1 MTQHDFRAEQAIA
14 SADDAIATPSPLD
27 KLDAMLN
34 GAQDDAQD
42 GGAQADGAQAEA
54 QSGFATLGLD
64 PAILRALADQ
74 GYNNP
79 TPVQAQAIPA
89 FLAGRDLLVSSQTGS
104 GKTAAFM
111 LPAIQRISEKPAPNR
126 PRAEE
131 PVKRI
136 KGRRPRPAAAQPS
149 LLVLTPTREL
159 ALQVTEA
166 AAKYGRHLRRIVCA
180 SILGGMPYPK
190 QLAMLAKMPDILVAT
205 PGRLLD
211 HIEAGRIDLSALD
224 MLVFDEADRMLD
236 MGFADDIDAIVAA
249 TPSSR
254 QTLMFSATLDS
265 RIAQLA
271 SRQLRDPQRI
281 EIAAA
286 RMDQSHIQQRLHF
299 TDDMSHKERLLD
311 HLLRDADLKQ
321 AIVFTAT
328 KRDADSLA
336 ERLSDT
342 GFSAGAL
349 HGDMT
354 QGARNRTLTALRR
367 GNLRV
372 LVATDVAAR
381 GIDVPDITHVVN
393 FDLPKQAE
401 DYVHR
406 IGRTGRAGR
415 SGIAINLVNH
425 GDMFQWRRIE
435 RFTNQRLDASVIEG
449 LEPRRS
455 PKPRTGFGGK
465 PGGGGGRGDFRGK
478 PGGYRGGQEGGRSFG
493 GGESRGFGNR
503 GGFGGG
509 ESRGFGNRE
518 GFGGGEN
525 RGFGNREGFGGGEN
539 RGFGNR
545 EGAYRDGG
553 YRGQGQGQGQGQAR
567 NEGGYRGGNRDGNRE
582 GGRSFGGERSFGDRS
597 FGGERKFGD
606 SDNRGNSNGNSSNGN
621 RGGFGG
627 GENRSFGNRDFGDN
641 KRGGFGGQRNG
652 GRNRFER

>member
-1 MTQHDFRAEQAIA
+1 MTQHDTRAEQAIA
-14 SADDAIATPSPLD
+14 SATDASITSAVQSPLD

-34 GAQDDAQD
+34 PAQVTETVA
-42 GGAQADGAQAEA
+42 AEEVTN
-54 QSGFATLGLD
+54 GFATLGLD
-64 PAILRALADQ
+64 AAILRALSELN
-74 GYNNP
+74 YNNP

-111 LPAIQRISEKPAPNR
+111 LPAIQRISEKPATNR
-126 PRAEE
+126 PTE
-131 PVKRI
+131 PAKRM
-136 KGRRPRPAAAQPS
+136 KGKRPRPSPAQPS

-166 AAKYGRHLRRIVCA
+166 AAKYGRNLRRIVCA

-190 QLAMLAKMPDILVAT
+190 QLAALSKMPDILVAT

-211 HIEAGRIDLSALD
+211 HISAGRIDLSALD

-236 MGFADDIDAIVAA
+236 MGFADDIDAIVDA
-249 TPSSR
+249 TPASR
-254 QTLMFSATLDS
+254 QTLMFSATLDA

-271 SRQLRDPQRI
+271 SRQLKDPQRI

-286 RMDQSHIQQRLHF
+286 RADQSHIEQRLHF

-311 HLLRDADLKQ
+311 HLLRDATLKQ

-342 GFSAGAL
+342 GFAAGAL

-415 SGIAINLVNH
+415 SGVAINLVNH
-425 GDMFQWRRIE
+425 NDTFQWKRIE
-435 RFTNQRLDASVIEG
+435 RFTNNRIDASVIEG

-455 PKPRTGFGGK
+455 PKPRSNFGGK
-465 PGGGGGRGDFRGK
+465 PGGRGNG
-478 PGGYRGGQEGGRSFG
+478 GGYRGGERSFG
-493 GGESRGFGNR
+493 DRNFGDRKFGGESRGFGNR
-503 GGFGGG
+503 GNQEGGRSFGDD
-509 ESRGFGNRE
+509 
-518 GFGGGEN
+518 N
-525 RGFGNREGFGGGEN
+525 RGFGNREGSGYRGGEQRSFGGGDRNFGGERKFGGDNRGFGQRANPEGGRSFGDDN

-545 EGAYRDGG
+545 EG
-553 YRGQGQGQGQGQAR
+553 
-567 NEGGYRGGNRDGNRE
+567 GGYRGGE
-582 GGRSFGGERSFGDRS
+582 QRSFGDRS
-597 FGGERKFGD
+597 FGDRKV
-606 SDNRGNSNGNSSNGN
+606 
-621 RGGFGG
+621 G
-627 GENRSFGNRDFGDN
+627 GEGRSFGDRGGRDGGRSLGNRE
-641 KRGGFGGQRNG
+641 GGFGGQRNG
-652 GRNRFER
+652 NSRSRYER

>member
-1 MTQHDFRAEQAIA
+1 MTQHDIRAEQAIA
-14 SADDAIATPSPLD
+14 SATDASITSDAAQSPLD
-27 KLDAMLN
+27 KLDALLN
-34 GAQDDAQD
+34 PSPAV
-42 GGAQADGAQAEA
+42 EA
-54 QSGFATLGLD
+54 PAVESGFAALGLD
-64 PAILRALADQ
+64 PAILRALSELN
-74 GYNNP
+74 YNTP

-89 FLAGRDLLVSSQTGS
+89 FIAGRDLLVSSQTGS

-111 LPAIQRISEKPAPNR
+111 LPAIQRISEMPAPQ
-126 PRAEE
+126 RATE
-131 PVKRI
+131 PAKRM
-136 KGRRPRPAAAQPS
+136 KGKRPRPSPAQPA

-166 AAKYGRHLRRIVCA
+166 AAKYGRNLRRIVCA

-190 QLAMLAKMPDILVAT
+190 QLAALAKMPDILVAT

-211 HIEAGRIDLSALD
+211 HIDAGRIDLSALQ

-236 MGFADDIDAIVAA
+236 MGFADDIDAIVNA
-249 TPSSR
+249 TPASR
-254 QTLMFSATLDS
+254 QTLMFSATLDA

-271 SRQLRDPQRI
+271 SRQLKDPQRI

-286 RMDQSHIQQRLHF
+286 RADQSHIEQRLHF

-311 HLLRDADLKQ
+311 HLLRDATLKQ

-415 SGIAINLVNH
+415 SGTAINLVNH
-425 GDMFQWRRIE
+425 NDMFQWKRIE
-435 RFTNQRLDASVIEG
+435 RFTNQRIDASVIEG

-455 PKPRTGFGGK
+455 PKPRSNFGGK
-465 PGGGGGRGDFRGK
+465 PGGRGDFRGNGGGN
-478 PGGYRGGQEGGRSFG
+478 GGYR
-493 GGESRGFGNR
+493 
-503 GGFGGG
+503 
-509 ESRGFGNRE
+509 
-518 GFGGGEN
+518 
-525 RGFGNREGFGGGEN
+525 
-539 RGFGNR
+539 
-545 EGAYRDGG
+545 
-553 YRGQGQGQGQGQAR
+553 
-567 NEGGYRGGNRDGNRE
+567 
-582 GGRSFGGERSFGDRS
+582 GGERSFGDRK
-597 FGGERKFGD
+597 FGGGESRTGFGERKFSGD
-606 SDNRGNSNGNSSNGN
+606 SRGFGNRAEGARPIGDDN
-621 RGGFGG
+621 RGGFGNREG
-627 GENRSFGNRDFGDN
+627 GYRGQGGQGTGYRGASDGARGFGNREGGRTFGDDNRGGFGNRDGAARSFGDANRGTGGGYRGNGEGRSFGNRDGNRDGNRSFG
-641 KRGGFGGQRNG
+641 GGFGGNGNGNRNS
-652 GRNRFER
+652 RSRYER

>member
-1 MTQHDFRAEQAIA
+1 MTQHDFRAEQPFA
-14 SADDAIATPSPLD
+14 SATDASISSAAEVSPLD

-34 GAQDDAQD
+34 
-42 GGAQADGAQAEA
+42 ADTASAAPAAAAEA
-54 QSGFATLGLD
+54 SENGFTKLGLD
-64 PAILRALADQ
+64 PAILRALAEAN
-74 GYNNP
+74 YNNP

-111 LPAIQRISEKPAPNR
+111 LPAIQRISEKPSPNR
-126 PRAEE
+126 PTE
-131 PVKRI
+131 PAKRM
-136 KGRRPRPAAAQPS
+136 KGKRPRPSPAQPS

-159 ALQVTEA
+159 ALQVTDA

-190 QLAMLAKMPDILVAT
+190 QLAMLARMPDILVAT

-249 TPSSR
+249 TPASR
-254 QTLMFSATLDS
+254 QTLMFSATLDA

-271 SRQLRDPQRI
+271 SRQLKDPQRI

-286 RMDQSHIQQRLHF
+286 RADHSNIEQRLHF

-311 HLLRDADLKQ
+311 HLLRDASLKQ

-342 GFSAGAL
+342 GFAAGAL

-415 SGIAINLVNH
+415 SGVAINLVNH

-435 RFTNQRLDASVIEG
+435 RFTNNRIDASVIEG
-449 LEPRRS
+449 FEPRRS
-455 PKPRTGFGGK
+455 PKPRSNFGGK
-465 PGGGGGRGDFRGK
+465 PGGRDGFRGNG
-478 PGGYRGGQEGGRSFG
+478 GGYRGNNG
-493 GGESRGFGNR
+493 GGYRGNNG
-503 GGFGGG
+503 
-509 ESRGFGNRE
+509 GNRE
-518 GFGGGEN
+518 GGERSFGDRNFGERKFGGEN
-525 RGFGNREGFGGGEN
+525 RGFGDRGARPFGDDN
-539 RGFGNR
+539 RGFGDRGERGFGDRGN
-545 EGAYRDGG
+545 GG
-553 YRGQGQGQGQGQAR
+553 YRGQGQGQGQGQQRSFGGDR
-567 NEGGYRGGNRDGNRE
+567 NAGGERSFGNRDFAQRDGGRDFGGNRDGQRDGNRN
-582 GGRSFGGERSFGDRS
+582 FGDRSFGDRS
-597 FGGERKFGD
+597 FGDRKFGD
-606 SDNRGNSNGNSSNGN
+606 RG
-621 RGGFGG
+621 
-627 GENRSFGNRDFGDN
+627 D
-641 KRGGFGGQRNG
+641 RGGFGGQRNG
-652 GRNRFER
+652 NSRSRYER

>member
-1 MTQHDFRAEQAIA
+1 MHLFDHSDMTQHDIRAEQAIA
-14 SADDAIATPSPLD
+14 SATDASITSDAAQSPLD
-27 KLDAMLN
+27 KLDALLN
-34 GAQDDAQD
+34 PSPAVA
-42 GGAQADGAQAEA
+42 APAVE
-54 QSGFATLGLD
+54 SGFAALGLD
-64 PAILRALADQ
+64 AAILRALSELN
-74 GYNNP
+74 YNTP

-111 LPAIQRISEKPAPNR
+111 LPAIQRISEMPAPQ
-126 PRAEE
+126 RATE
-131 PVKRI
+131 PAKRM
-136 KGRRPRPAAAQPS
+136 KGKRPRPAPAQPA

-166 AAKYGRHLRRIVCA
+166 AAKYGRNLRRIVCA

-211 HIEAGRIDLSALD
+211 HIDAGRIDLSALQ

-236 MGFADDIDAIVAA
+236 MGFADDIDAIVNA
-249 TPSSR
+249 TPASR
-254 QTLMFSATLDS
+254 QTLMFSATLDA

-271 SRQLRDPQRI
+271 SRQLKDPQRI

-286 RMDQSHIQQRLHF
+286 RADQSHIEQRLHF

-311 HLLRDADLKQ
+311 HLLRDASLKQ

-425 GDMFQWRRIE
+425 NDMFQWRRIE
-435 RFTNQRLDASVIEG
+435 RFTNQRVDASVIEG
-449 LEPRRS
+449 LEPRRA
-455 PKPRTGFGGK
+455 PKPRSNFGGK
-465 PGGGGGRGDFRGK
+465 PGGGRGDFRGNG
-478 PGGYRGGQEGGRSFG
+478 GGYRGGERSFG
-493 GGESRGFGNR
+493 DRKFGGDNRTGFGERKFGGESRGFGNR
-503 GGFGGG
+503 AEGARPFGDDNRGGFGNREGG
-509 ESRGFGNRE
+509 YRGQGGQGTGYRGASDGARGFGNRE
-518 GFGGGEN
+518 GGRTFGDDS
-525 RGFGNREGFGGGEN
+525 RGF
-539 RGFGNR
+539 
-545 EGAYRDGG
+545 
-553 YRGQGQGQGQGQAR
+553 
-567 NEGGYRGGNRDGNRE
+567 GNRDGNR
-582 GGRSFGGERSFGDRS
+582 G
-597 FGGERKFGD
+597 FGD
-606 SDNRGNSNGNSSNGN
+606 SRGN
-621 RGGFGG
+621 GG
-627 GENRSFGNRDFGDN
+627 GYRGNGEGRSFGNRDGNRGFG
-641 KRGGFGGQRNG
+641 GGFGGSGNNG
-652 GRNRFER
+652 GNRNSRSRYER

>member
-14 SADDAIATPSPLD
+14 SADTAISPISQDTTVAAPAVIAESPLD

-34 GAQDDAQD
+34 GDAPAA
-42 GGAQADGAQAEA
+42 GEQAAPQAVA
-54 QSGFATLGLD
+54 NGFATLGLD
-64 PAILRALADQ
+64 AAILRALSDAS
-74 GYNNP
+74 YNTP

-126 PRAEE
+126 PRMDE
-131 PVKRI
+131 PAKRI
-136 KGRRPRPAAAQPS
+136 KGKRPRPSPAQPS

-166 AAKYGRHLRRIVCA
+166 AAKYGRYLRRIVCA

-190 QLAMLAKMPDILVAT
+190 QLAMLSKMPDILVAT

-211 HIEAGRIDLSALD
+211 HIEAGRIDLSQLD

-249 TPSSR
+249 TPASR
-254 QTLMFSATLDS
+254 QTLMFSATLDA

-281 EIAAA
+281 EIAAVRA
-286 RMDQSHIQQRLHF
+286 DQSNIEQRLHY

-311 HLLRDADLKQ
+311 HLLRDASLKQ

-425 GDMFQWRRIE
+425 GDVFQWRRIE
-435 RFTNQRLDASVIEG
+435 RFTNNRIDASVIEG
-449 LEPRRS
+449 LEPRRT
-455 PKPRTGFGGK
+455 PKPRQGFGGK
-465 PGGGGGRGDFRGK
+465 PGGPRGGNG
-478 PGGYRGGQEGGRSFG
+478 GGYRGNGGNG
-493 GGESRGFGNR
+493 GGYRGNNGGERTFGDRNFGDRNFGDRNGNR
-503 GGFGGG
+503 DGAR
-509 ESRGFGNRE
+509 S
-518 GFGGGEN
+518 FGGGEN
-525 RGFGNREGFGGGEN
+525 RGFGDRGESRGFGDRGNAGGFGDRGN
-539 RGFGNR
+539 GGYRGKGQGQGQPRTFGDRNFGDRNFGDRSFGNRDGNRDGGRGFGNR
-545 EGAYRDGG
+545 EGGQRD
-553 YRGQGQGQGQGQAR
+553 
-567 NEGGYRGGNRDGNRE
+567 
-582 GGRSFGGERSFGDRS
+582 
-597 FGGERKFGD
+597 
-606 SDNRGNSNGNSSNGN
+606 GN

-627 GENRSFGNRDFGDN
+627 GNGGNG
-641 KRGGFGGQRNG
+641 GGFGGQRNS
-652 GRNRFER
+652 RSRYER

>member
-1 MTQHDFRAEQAIA
+1 MTQHDIRAEQAIA
-14 SADDAIATPSPLD
+14 SAQDVFHPQTVSPLD
-27 KLDAMLN
+27 RL
-34 GAQDDAQD
+34 
-42 GGAQADGAQAEA
+42 QAIIEPQEA
-54 QSGFATLGLD
+54 PATSDGFAALGLD
-64 PAILRALADQ
+64 AAILRALAEAN
-74 GYNNP
+74 YSTP

-111 LPAIQRISEKPAPNR
+111 LPAIQRISERPAPNR
-126 PRAEE
+126 VRPED
-131 PVKRI
+131 VKRM
-136 KGRRPRPAAAQPS
+136 KGKRPRPAPAQPA

-159 ALQVTEA
+159 ALQVTDA
-166 AAKYGRHLRRIVCA
+166 AAKYGRHLRRIICA

-190 QLAMLAKMPDILVAT
+190 QLAMLSKMPDILVAT

-211 HIEAGRIDLSALD
+211 HIDAGRIDLSQLD

-249 TPSSR
+249 TPASR
-254 QTLMFSATLDS
+254 QTLMFSATLDG

-271 SRQLRDPQRI
+271 ARQLRDPQRI

-286 RMDQSHIQQRLHF
+286 RADQSHIEQRLHF

-311 HLLRDADLKQ
+311 HLLRDASLKQ

-415 SGIAINLVNH
+415 SGVAINLVNH
-425 GDMFQWRRIE
+425 NDAFQWKRIE
-435 RFTNQRLDASVIEG
+435 RFTNNRVDASVIEG
-449 LEPRRS
+449 LEPRRQ
-455 PKPRTGFGGK
+455 PKPRSGFGGK
-465 PGGGGGRGDFRGK
+465 PGGGRGGANYRGGERKFGGDSRGNG
-478 PGGYRGGQEGGRSFG
+478 PREGYRGGNDRDAGKRGFG
-493 GGESRGFGNR
+493 GEQRGFGNR
-503 GGFGGG
+503 DANGNTTNSSNGNRDF
-509 ESRGFGNRE
+509 SQRGFGDRS
-518 GFGGGEN
+518 FGDRSFGDRKFGD
-525 RGFGNREGFGGGEN
+525 RG
-539 RGFGNR
+539 
-545 EGAYRDGG
+545 
-553 YRGQGQGQGQGQAR
+553 
-567 NEGGYRGGNRDGNRE
+567 GNRE
-582 GGRSFGGERSFGDRS
+582 GGRSFGD
-597 FGGERKFGD
+597 
-606 SDNRGNSNGNSSNGN
+606 GN
-621 RGGFGG
+621 RSGPGNRHGGNGG
-627 GENRSFGNRDFGDN
+627 GYGSQRS
-641 KRGGFGGQRNG
+641 
-652 GRNRFER
+652 GRSRFER

>member
-1 MTQHDFRAEQAIA
+1 
-14 SADDAIATPSPLD
+14 
-27 KLDAMLN
+27 
-34 GAQDDAQD
+34 
-42 GGAQADGAQAEA
+42 
-54 QSGFATLGLD
+54 
-64 PAILRALADQ
+64 
-74 GYNNP
+74 
-79 TPVQAQAIPA
+79 
-89 FLAGRDLLVSSQTGS
+89 
-104 GKTAAFM
+104 M
-111 LPAIQRISEKPAPNR
+111 LPALQRISEKPATNR
-126 PRAEE
+126 PTE
-131 PVKRI
+131 PAKRM
-136 KGRRPRPAAAQPS
+136 KGKRPRPSPAQPS

-159 ALQVTEA
+159 ALQVNEA
-166 AAKYGRHLRRIVCA
+166 AIKYGRNLRRIVCA

-211 HIEAGRIDLSALD
+211 HIDAGRIDLSALD

-249 TPSSR
+249 TPATR
-254 QTLMFSATLDS
+254 QTLMFSATLDQ

-271 SRQLRDPQRI
+271 SRQLKDPQRI

-286 RMDQSHIQQRLHF
+286 RADQSHIEQRLHF

-311 HLLRDADLKQ
+311 HLLRDAALKQ

-342 GFSAGAL
+342 GFAAGAL

-367 GNLRV
+367 GNIRV

-425 GDMFQWRRIE
+425 NDTFQWRRIE
-435 RFTNQRLDASVIEG
+435 RFTNHRIDASVIEG

-455 PKPRTGFGGK
+455 PKPRTGGFGGK
-465 PGGGGGRGDFRGK
+465 PGGNGG
-478 PGGYRGGQEGGRSFG
+478 
-493 GGESRGFGNR
+493 R
-503 GGFGGG
+503 GGFGG
-509 ESRGFGNRE
+509 
-518 GFGGGEN
+518 N
-525 RGFGNREGFGGGEN
+525 RGNG
-539 RGFGNR
+539 
-545 EGAYRDGG
+545 GG
-553 YRGQGQGQGQGQAR
+553 YRG
-567 NEGGYRGGNRDGNRE
+567 NN
-582 GGRSFGGERSFGDRS
+582 GGERSFGDRS
-597 FGGERKFGD
+597 FGERRFGGDDNRGFGNREGGGYRGNDRGAGNGEGARRFGDDNRGFGDRGNRGFGDRGERNFGD
-606 SDNRGNSNGNSSNGN
+606 RTARAFGERTEQPRTFGDRGDRGFGDRGNNSGYRGGNGDNRGNGGGFRDGN

-627 GENRSFGNRDFGDN
+627 G
-641 KRGGFGGQRNG
+641 QRNG
-652 GRNRFER
+652 NGRSRFER

>member
-1 MTQHDFRAEQAIA
+1 MTQHEDFRAEQPFA
-14 SADDAIATPSPLD
+14 SATDASATPAAAVSPLD
-27 KLDAMLN
+27 KLDALLN
-34 GAQDDAQD
+34 ADAEP
-42 GGAQADGAQAEA
+42 AAAEA
-54 QSGFATLGLD
+54 SENGFAKLGLD
-64 PAILRALADQ
+64 AAILRALAEAN
-74 GYNNP
+74 YNNP

-126 PRAEE
+126 PTE
-131 PVKRI
+131 PAKRM
-136 KGRRPRPAAAQPS
+136 KGKRPRPAPAQPS

-190 QLAMLAKMPDILVAT
+190 QLAMLARMPDILVAT

-211 HIEAGRIDLSALD
+211 HIDAGRIDLSALD

-236 MGFADDIDAIVAA
+236 MGFSDDIDAIVAA
-249 TPSSR
+249 TPTSR
-254 QTLMFSATLDS
+254 QTLMFSATLDA

-286 RMDQSHIQQRLHF
+286 RADNSNIEQRLHF

-311 HLLRDADLKQ
+311 HLLRDASLKQ

-342 GFSAGAL
+342 GFAAGAL

-425 GDMFQWRRIE
+425 GDVFQWRRIE
-435 RFTNQRLDASVIEG
+435 RFTNNRIDASVIEG
-449 LEPRRS
+449 LEPRRT
-455 PKPRTGFGGK
+455 PKPRSNFGGK
-465 PGGGGGRGDFRGK
+465 PGGRDGFRGNGGNG
-478 PGGYRGGQEGGRSFG
+478 GGYRGNNG
-493 GGESRGFGNR
+493 GGYR
-503 GGFGGG
+503 
-509 ESRGFGNRE
+509 GNRE
-518 GFGGGEN
+518 GGERSFGDRNFGERKFGGEN
-525 RGFGNREGFGGGEN
+525 RGFGDRGERSFGGEN
-539 RGFGNR
+539 RGFGDRGEQRGFGDRGN
-545 EGAYRDGG
+545 GG
-553 YRGQGQGQGQGQAR
+553 YRGQGQGQGQQ
-567 NEGGYRGGNRDGNRE
+567 
-582 GGRSFGGERSFGDRS
+582 RSFGGERNFGDRNV
-597 FGGERKFGD
+597 GGEQ
-606 SDNRGNSNGNSSNGN
+606 
-621 RGGFGG
+621 
-627 GENRSFGNRDFGDN
+627 RSFGNRDFAQRDGGRSFGNREGGQRDGNRGFGGEQRSFGDR
-641 KRGGFGGQRNG
+641 KFGDRGGDRGGFGGQRNG
-652 GRNRFER
+652 NSRSRYER

>member
-1 MTQHDFRAEQAIA
+1 MTQHDIRAEQDFA
-14 SADDAIATPSPLD
+14 SAADASTEAAIIATPAAQEPSPLE
-27 KLDAMLN
+27 KIDAMLN
-34 GAQDDAQD
+34 PAAEP
-42 GGAQADGAQAEA
+42 AAAAPVAADN
-54 QSGFATLGLD
+54 GFAKLGLD
-64 PAILRALADQ
+64 EAILRALAELN
-74 GYNNP
+74 YTTP

-104 GKTAAFM
+104 GKTGAFM
-111 LPAIQRISEKPAPNR
+111 LPAIQRISEKAAPNR
-126 PRAEE
+126 PRFDE
-131 PVKRI
+131 PAKRM
-136 KGRRPRPAAAQPS
+136 KGKRPRPAPAQPA

-190 QLAMLAKMPDILVAT
+190 QLAMLSKMPDILVAT

-249 TPSSR
+249 TPATR
-254 QTLMFSATLDS
+254 QTLMFSATLDG

-286 RMDQSHIQQRLHF
+286 RADQSNIEQRLHF
-299 TDDMSHKERLLD
+299 TDDMSHKEKLLD
-311 HLLRDADLKQ
+311 HLLRDVSLKQ

-342 GFSAGAL
+342 GFAAGAL

-354 QGARNRTLTALRR
+354 QGARNRTLTSLRR
-367 GNLRV
+367 GNLRI

-415 SGIAINLVNH
+415 SGVAINLVNH
-425 GDMFQWRRIE
+425 GDMFQWKRIE
-435 RFTNQRLDASVIEG
+435 RFTNNRIDASVIEG

-465 PGGGGGRGDFRGK
+465 PGGDRGGYRGNSNG
-478 PGGYRGGQEGGRSFG
+478 GGYRGGENRSFGDRKFG
-493 GGESRGFGNR
+493 GGESRSYGNRDGAPRPAGDRPFGDRDGNRGFGDR
-503 GGFGGG
+503 GGFG
-509 ESRGFGNRE
+509 
-518 GFGGGEN
+518 
-525 RGFGNREGFGGGEN
+525 
-539 RGFGNR
+539 
-545 EGAYRDGG
+545 
-553 YRGQGQGQGQGQAR
+553 YRGQSANTGAGGNAGNGGQRSFG
-567 NEGGYRGGNRDGNRE
+567 NEGGYRGGDNRGFGNRDGAAPRSFGDNNRSFGGGAPAGNGGGYRGGEGRSSYGNRDGAPRSFGDGNRDGN
-582 GGRSFGGERSFGDRS
+582 
-597 FGGERKFGD
+597 
-606 SDNRGNSNGNSSNGN
+606 
-621 RGGFGG
+621 
-627 GENRSFGNRDFGDN
+627 
-641 KRGGFGGQRNG
+641 RGGFGGQRNG
-652 GRNRFER
+652 NGNGGGRSRFER

>member
-1 MTQHDFRAEQAIA
+1 MTQHDIRAEQAIA
-14 SADDAIATPSPLD
+14 SATDASITSADQSPLD

-34 GAQDDAQD
+34 GPEETTTRADAV
-42 GGAQADGAQAEA
+42 EN
-54 QSGFATLGLD
+54 GFAALGLD
-64 PAILRALADQ
+64 AAILRALSELN
-74 GYNNP
+74 YNNP

-126 PRAEE
+126 PTE
-131 PVKRI
+131 PAKRM
-136 KGRRPRPAAAQPS
+136 KGKRPRPSPAQPS

-166 AAKYGRHLRRIVCA
+166 AAKYGRNMRRIVCA

-190 QLAMLAKMPDILVAT
+190 QLAMLSKMPDILVAT

-211 HIEAGRIDLSALD
+211 HITAGRIDLSALD

-236 MGFADDIDAIVAA
+236 MGFADDIDAIVDA
-249 TPSSR
+249 TPASR
-254 QTLMFSATLDS
+254 QTLMFSATLDA

-271 SRQLRDPQRI
+271 SRQLKDPQRI
-281 EIAAA
+281 EIAAVRA
-286 RMDQSHIQQRLHF
+286 DQSNIEQRLHF

-311 HLLRDADLKQ
+311 HLLRDSSLKQ

-342 GFSAGAL
+342 GFAAGAL

-435 RFTNQRLDASVIEG
+435 RFTNHRIDASVIEG

-455 PKPRTGFGGK
+455 PKPRAGFGGGK
-465 PGGGGGRGDFRGK
+465 PGGGRGNG
-478 PGGYRGGQEGGRSFG
+478 GGYRGGERSFG
-493 GGESRGFGNR
+493 DRSFGERKFGGESRGFGNR
-503 GGFGGG
+503 GGQESGGY
-509 ESRGFGNRE
+509 RGGDDNRGNRE
-518 GFGGGEN
+518 GGYRGGERSVGDRNCGDRKFGGENRGFGGGEN
-525 RGFGNREGFGGGEN
+525 RGFGNRGGQDGARPFGDDN

-545 EGAYRDGG
+545 EGGNG
-553 YRGQGQGQGQGQAR
+553 YR
-567 NEGGYRGGNRDGNRE
+567 
-582 GGRSFGGERSFGDRS
+582 GGERSFGDRS
-597 FGGERKFGD
+597 FGDRKAGGDNRSFGD
-606 SDNRGNSNGNSSNGN
+606 RGA
-621 RGGFGG
+621 RDGG
-627 GENRSFGNRDFGDN
+627 RSFGNRE
-641 KRGGFGGQRNG
+641 GGFGGQQRNN
-652 GRNRFER
+652 RSRFER

>member
-1 MTQHDFRAEQAIA
+1 MTQHDIRAEQAIA
-14 SADDAIATPSPLD
+14 SATDASITSDAAQSPLD
-27 KLDAMLN
+27 KLDALLN
-34 GAQDDAQD
+34 SSPAVA
-42 GGAQADGAQAEA
+42 APAVE
-54 QSGFATLGLD
+54 SGFAALGLD
-64 PAILRALADQ
+64 AAILRALSDLN
-74 GYNNP
+74 YNSP

-111 LPAIQRISEKPAPNR
+111 LPAIQRISEMPAPQR
-126 PRAEE
+126 PTE
-131 PVKRI
+131 PAKRM
-136 KGRRPRPAAAQPS
+136 KGKRPRPAPAQPA

-166 AAKYGRHLRRIVCA
+166 AAKYGRNLRRIVCA

-211 HIEAGRIDLSALD
+211 HIDAGRIDLSALQ

-236 MGFADDIDAIVAA
+236 MGFADDIDAIVNA
-249 TPSSR
+249 TPATR
-254 QTLMFSATLDS
+254 QTLMFSATLDA

-271 SRQLRDPQRI
+271 SRQLKDPQRI

-286 RMDQSHIQQRLHF
+286 RADQSHIEQRLHF

-311 HLLRDADLKQ
+311 HLLRDASLKQ

-425 GDMFQWRRIE
+425 NDMFQWRRIE
-435 RFTNQRLDASVIEG
+435 RFTNQRVDASVIEG

-455 PKPRTGFGGK
+455 PKPRSNFGGK
-465 PGGGGGRGDFRGK
+465 PSGRGDFRGN
-478 PGGYRGGQEGGRSFG
+478 GGYR
-493 GGESRGFGNR
+493 
-503 GGFGGG
+503 
-509 ESRGFGNRE
+509 
-518 GFGGGEN
+518 
-525 RGFGNREGFGGGEN
+525 
-539 RGFGNR
+539 
-545 EGAYRDGG
+545 
-553 YRGQGQGQGQGQAR
+553 
-567 NEGGYRGGNRDGNRE
+567 
-582 GGRSFGGERSFGDRS
+582 GGERSFGDRK
-597 FGGERKFGD
+597 FGGDNRTGFGERKFGGD
-606 SDNRGNSNGNSSNGN
+606 SRGFGNRTEGARPFGDDN
-621 RGGFGG
+621 RGGFGNREG
-627 GENRSFGNRDFGDN
+627 GYRGQGGQGTGYRGASDGARGFGNREGGRTFGDDSRGGFGNRDGNRGFGDSRGNGGGYRGNGEGRSFGNRDGNRGFG
-641 KRGGFGGQRNG
+641 GGFGGNG
-652 GRNRFER
+652 GNRNSRSRYER

>member
-1 MTQHDFRAEQAIA
+1 MTQHDIRAEQAIA
-14 SADDAIATPSPLD
+14 SATDASITSDAALSPLD
-27 KLDAMLN
+27 KLDALLN
-34 GAQDDAQD
+34 PSPAV
-42 GGAQADGAQAEA
+42 EA
-54 QSGFATLGLD
+54 PAVESGFATLGLD
-64 PAILRALADQ
+64 AAILRALSELN
-74 GYNNP
+74 YNTP

-111 LPAIQRISEKPAPNR
+111 LPAIQRISEMPAPQR
-126 PRAEE
+126 PTE
-131 PVKRI
+131 PAKRM
-136 KGRRPRPAAAQPS
+136 KGKRPRPAPAQPA

-166 AAKYGRHLRRIVCA
+166 AAKYGRNLRRIVCA

-190 QLAMLAKMPDILVAT
+190 QLAALAKMPDILVAT

-211 HIEAGRIDLSALD
+211 HIDAGRIDLSALQ

-236 MGFADDIDAIVAA
+236 MGFADDIDAIVNA
-249 TPSSR
+249 TPASR
-254 QTLMFSATLDS
+254 QTLMFSATLDA

-271 SRQLRDPQRI
+271 SRQLKDPQRI

-286 RMDQSHIQQRLHF
+286 RADQSHIEQRLHF

-311 HLLRDADLKQ
+311 HLLRDASLKQ

-425 GDMFQWRRIE
+425 NDMFQWRRIE
-435 RFTNQRLDASVIEG
+435 RFTNQRVDASVIEG
-449 LEPRRS
+449 LEPRRA
-455 PKPRTGFGGK
+455 PKPRSNFGGK
-465 PGGGGGRGDFRGK
+465 PGGGRGDFRGNGGGN
-478 PGGYRGGQEGGRSFG
+478 GGYRGGERSFG
-493 GGESRGFGNR
+493 ERKFGGGENRTGFGERKFGGESRGFGNR
-503 GGFGGG
+503 AEGARPFGDDNRGGFGNREGG
-509 ESRGFGNRE
+509 YRGQGGGYRGASDGARGFGNRE
-518 GFGGGEN
+518 G
-525 RGFGNREGFGGGEN
+525 
-539 RGFGNR
+539 
-545 EGAYRDGG
+545 
-553 YRGQGQGQGQGQAR
+553 
-567 NEGGYRGGNRDGNRE
+567 
-582 GGRSFGGERSFGDRS
+582 GRTFGD
-597 FGGERKFGD
+597 D
-606 SDNRGNSNGNSSNGN
+606 N
-621 RGGFGG
+621 RGGFGNRDG
-627 GENRSFGNRDFGDN
+627 AARSFGDANRGNGGYRGNGEGYRGNGEGRSFGSRDGN
-641 KRGGFGGQRNG
+641 RGFGGGFGGNG
-652 GRNRFER
+652 GGNAGGNRNSRSRYER

>member
-1 MTQHDFRAEQAIA
+1 MTQHDIRAEQAIA
-14 SADDAIATPSPLD
+14 SATDASITSDAAQSPLD
-27 KLDAMLN
+27 KLDALLN
-34 GAQDDAQD
+34 PSPAVE
-42 GGAQADGAQAEA
+42 EA
-54 QSGFATLGLD
+54 PAVESGFATLGLD
-64 PAILRALADQ
+64 AAILRALSELN
-74 GYNNP
+74 YNTP

-111 LPAIQRISEKPAPNR
+111 LPAIQRISEMPAPQ
-126 PRAEE
+126 RATE
-131 PVKRI
+131 PAKRM
-136 KGRRPRPAAAQPS
+136 KGKRPRPSPAQPA

-159 ALQVTEA
+159 ATQVGGVIAEMGRGLKAADIVASVDAFTEA
-166 AAKYGRHLRRIVCA
+166 AAKYGRNLRRIVCA

-190 QLAMLAKMPDILVAT
+190 QLAALAKMPDILVAT

-211 HIEAGRIDLSALD
+211 HIDAGRIDLSALQ

-236 MGFADDIDAIVAA
+236 MGFADDIDAIVNA
-249 TPSSR
+249 TPASR
-254 QTLMFSATLDS
+254 QTLMFSATLDA

-286 RMDQSHIQQRLHF
+286 RADQSHIEQRLHF

-311 HLLRDADLKQ
+311 HLLRDSSLKQ

-342 GFSAGAL
+342 GFAAGAL

-435 RFTNQRLDASVIEG
+435 RFTNHRIDASVIEG

-455 PKPRTGFGGK
+455 PKPRAGFGGGK
-465 PGGGGGRGDFRGK
+465 PGGGGRGNG
-478 PGGYRGGQEGGRSFG
+478 GGYRGGERSFG
-493 GGESRGFGNR
+493 DRNSGERKFGGENRGFGNR
-503 GGFGGG
+503 GGQEGGG
-509 ESRGFGNRE
+509 YRGGDDNRGAGNRE
-518 GFGGGEN
+518 GGYRGGERSFGDRSFGDRKFGGENRGFGGGEN
-525 RGFGNREGFGGGEN
+525 RGFGNRGGQDGARPFGDDN

-545 EGAYRDGG
+545 EG
-553 YRGQGQGQGQGQAR
+553 
-567 NEGGYRGGNRDGNRE
+567 NGYRGG
-582 GGRSFGGERSFGDRS
+582 ERTFGDRS
-597 FGGERKFGD
+597 FGDRKAGGDNRSFGD
-606 SDNRGNSNGNSSNGN
+606 RGARDGA
-621 RGGFGG
+621 
-627 GENRSFGNRDFGDN
+627 RSFGNRE
-641 KRGGFGGQRNG
+641 GGFGGQRNS
-652 GRNRFER
+652 RSRFER

>member
-1 MTQHDFRAEQAIA
+1 MTQHDIRAEQAIA
-14 SADDAIATPSPLD
+14 SANDVINQSAISPLD
-27 KLDAMLN
+27 RLQAVLEPVESDA
-34 GAQDDAQD
+34 ASS
-42 GGAQADGAQAEA
+42 ADG
-54 QSGFATLGLD
+54 FAALGLD
-64 PAILRALADQ
+64 AAILRALAEAN
-74 GYNNP
+74 YTTP

-131 PVKRI
+131 PIKRI

-190 QLAMLAKMPDILVAT
+190 QLAMLSKMPDILVAT

-211 HIEAGRIDLSALD
+211 HIDAGRIDLSLLD

-249 TPSSR
+249 TPASR
-254 QTLMFSATLDS
+254 QTLMFSATLDG

-286 RMDQSHIQQRLHF
+286 RADQSHIEQRLHF

-311 HLLRDADLKQ
+311 HLLRDASLKQ

-415 SGIAINLVNH
+415 SGVAINLVNH
-425 GDMFQWRRIE
+425 NDAFQWKRIE
-435 RFTNQRLDASVIEG
+435 RFTNNRINASVIEG
-449 LEPRRS
+449 LEPRRT
-455 PKPRTGFGGK
+455 PKPRSGFGGK
-465 PGGGGGRGDFRGK
+465 PGGRGDFRGGNGGNGGN
-478 PGGYRGGQEGGRSFG
+478 GGYRGGERRFS
-493 GGESRGFGNR
+493 
-503 GGFGGG
+503 GGG

-518 GFGGGEN
+518 GN
-525 RGFGNREGFGGGEN
+525 PA
-539 RGFGNR
+539 
-545 EGAYRDGG
+545 GA
-553 YRGQGQGQGQGQAR
+553 
-567 NEGGYRGGNRDGNRE
+567 NRDGFRNGNAGRGYEGQPRE
-582 GGRSFGGERSFGDRS
+582 RTFGERSHSERSHSERSFGERSFGDRS
-597 FGGERKFGD
+597 FGDRNASGERRFGERSFNRDGGRPFGD
-606 SDNRGNSNGNSSNGN
+606 GN
-621 RGGFGG
+621 RGGNAGR
-627 GENRSFGNRDFGDN
+627 N
-641 KRGGFGGQRNG
+641 GGFGGQRPA
-652 GRNRFER
+652 RSRFDR

>member
-1 MTQHDFRAEQAIA
+1 MTQHEFRAEQAIA
-14 SADDAIATPSPLD
+14 SADTPISQDSIATQSPLD

-34 GAQDDAQD
+34 GDAPATGEIQ
-42 GGAQADGAQAEA
+42 AQAGTTEGTANDGTPN
-54 QSGFATLGLD
+54 GFALLGLD
-64 PAILRALADQ
+64 AAILRALSDAN
-74 GYNNP
+74 YNTP

-89 FLAGRDLLVSSQTGS
+89 FLAGQDLLVSSQTGS

-111 LPAIQRISEKPAPNR
+111 LPAIQRISEKAAPNR
-126 PRAEE
+126 PRLDE
-131 PVKRI
+131 PAKRI
-136 KGRRPRPAAAQPS
+136 KGKRPRPQAAQPS

-166 AAKYGRHLRRIVCA
+166 AAKYGRYLRRIVCA

-190 QLAMLAKMPDILVAT
+190 QLAMLSKMPDILVAT

-249 TPSSR
+249 TPASR
-254 QTLMFSATLDS
+254 QTLMFSATLDA

-281 EIAAA
+281 EIAAVRA
-286 RMDQSHIQQRLHF
+286 DQSNIEQRLHY

-311 HLLRDADLKQ
+311 HLLRDATLKQ

-415 SGIAINLVNH
+415 SGVAINLVNH
-425 GDMFQWRRIE
+425 NDVFQWRRIE
-435 RFTNQRLDASVIEG
+435 RFTNNRVDASTIDG
-449 LEPRRS
+449 LEPRRT
-455 PKPRTGFGGK
+455 PKPRQGFGGGK
-465 PGGGGGRGDFRGK
+465 PGGAPRGGSGGGYRGSNPG
-478 PGGYRGGQEGGRSFG
+478 GGYRGGNSGSGERTFGDRNFGDRNG
-493 GGESRGFGNR
+493 GGERRFA
-503 GGFGGG
+503 
-509 ESRGFGNRE
+509 
-518 GFGGGEN
+518 GGEN
-525 RGFGNREGFGGGEN
+525 RGFGDRSENRGFGDRSENRGFGDRGEN
-539 RGFGNR
+539 RGFGDRGTGGNT
-545 EGAYRDGG
+545 GNTGG
-553 YRGQGQGQGQGQAR
+553 YRGQGQGQAQPR
-567 NEGGYRGGNRDGNRE
+567 T
-582 GGRSFGGERSFGDRS
+582 FGDRS
-597 FGGERKFGD
+597 FGNRDGSRDG
-606 SDNRGNSNGNSSNGN
+606 NRGGFGGNREGGQRDGN

-627 GENRSFGNRDFGDN
+627 GNSG
-641 KRGGFGGQRNG
+641 GGFGGQRNS
-652 GRNRFER
+652 RSRYER

>member
-1 MTQHDFRAEQAIA
+1 MTQHEEFRAEQPFA
-14 SADDAIATPSPLD
+14 SATDATATTAAAVSPLD
-27 KLDAMLN
+27 KLDALLH
-34 GAQDDAQD
+34 
-42 GGAQADGAQAEA
+42 ADEA
-54 QSGFATLGLD
+54 PAAAAAPAPENGFAKLGLD
-64 PAILRALADQ
+64 AAILRALAEAN
-74 GYNNP
+74 YNTP

-89 FLAGRDLLVSSQTGS
+89 FLARRDLLVSSQTGS

-111 LPAIQRISEKPAPNR
+111 LPAIQRISEKPPTQR
-126 PRAEE
+126 PTE
-131 PVKRI
+131 PAKRM
-136 KGRRPRPAAAQPS
+136 KGKRPRPAAAQPA

-190 QLAMLAKMPDILVAT
+190 QLAMLSRMPDILVAT

-249 TPSSR
+249 TPASR
-254 QTLMFSATLDS
+254 QTLMFSATLDA
-265 RIAQLA
+265 RIGQLA

-286 RMDQSHIQQRLHF
+286 HADHSNIEQRLHF

-311 HLLRDADLKQ
+311 HLLRDSSLKQ

-342 GFSAGAL
+342 GFAAGAL

-435 RFTNQRLDASVIEG
+435 RFTNHRIDASVIEG

-455 PKPRTGFGGK
+455 PKPRSNFGGK
-465 PGGGGGRGDFRGK
+465 PGGGRDGFRGNGNG
-478 PGGYRGGQEGGRSFG
+478 GGYRGSNGGGGGYRGNREGGERSFG
-493 GGESRGFGNR
+493 DRSAGGGERKFGDGNR
-503 GGFGGG
+503 GGFGDR
-509 ESRGFGNRE
+509 SAPRPFGDA
-518 GFGGGEN
+518 N
-525 RGFGNREGFGGGEN
+525 RGFGDRGEQ
-539 RGFGNR
+539 RGFGDRGN
-545 EGAYRDGG
+545 GG
-553 YRGQGQGQGQGQAR
+553 YRGQGQGQGQQRSFGDR
-567 NEGGYRGGNRDGNRE
+567 NVGAEQRSYGNRDFAQRDAAAPRGFGNRDGAPRDGNR
-582 GGRSFGGERSFGDRS
+582 GGFGGERSFGDR
-597 FGGERKFGD
+597 
-606 SDNRGNSNGNSSNGN
+606 
-621 RGGFGG
+621 
-627 GENRSFGNRDFGDN
+627 
-641 KRGGFGGQRNG
+641 GGFGGQRNS
-652 GRNRFER
+652 RSRYDR

>member
-1 MTQHDFRAEQAIA
+1 MTQHDFRAEQPIA
-14 SADDAIATPSPLD
+14 SATDAFATPADTASPLD

-34 GAQDDAQD
+34 ADA
-42 GGAQADGAQAEA
+42 APAVEA
-54 QSGFATLGLD
+54 SENGFAKLGLD
-64 PAILRALADQ
+64 AAILRALAEAN
-74 GYNNP
+74 YNTP

-111 LPAIQRISEKPAPNR
+111 LPAIQRISEKPATHR
-126 PRAEE
+126 PTE
-131 PVKRI
+131 PAKRM
-136 KGRRPRPAAAQPS
+136 KGKRPRPSPAQPS

-190 QLAMLAKMPDILVAT
+190 QLAMLARMPDILVAT

-211 HIEAGRIDLSALD
+211 HIEAGRIDLSALE

-249 TPSSR
+249 TPASR
-254 QTLMFSATLDS
+254 QTLMFSATLDA

-286 RMDQSHIQQRLHF
+286 RADHSNIEQRLHF

-311 HLLRDADLKQ
+311 HLLRDASLKQ

-415 SGIAINLVNH
+415 SGVAINLVNH

-435 RFTNQRLDASVIEG
+435 RFTNNRIDASVIEG
-449 LEPRRS
+449 FEPRRS
-455 PKPRTGFGGK
+455 PKPRSNFGGK
-465 PGGGGGRGDFRGK
+465 PGGRDGFRGNGGTG
-478 PGGYRGGQEGGRSFG
+478 GGYRGNNG
-493 GGESRGFGNR
+493 GGYRGNREGNGDRNFGERRFSSDNRGFGDRAPRPFGDDNR
-503 GGFGGG
+503 GGFGDRG
-509 ESRGFGNRE
+509 ERGFGDRSN
-518 GFGGGEN
+518 
-525 RGFGNREGFGGGEN
+525 
-539 RGFGNR
+539 
-545 EGAYRDGG
+545 GG
-553 YRGQGQGQGQGQAR
+553 YRGQGQGQTQGQGQ
-567 NEGGYRGGNRDGNRE
+567 GQQ
-582 GGRSFGGERSFGDRS
+582 RSFGGERSFGNRDFAQRDGNRDAAQRDGNRSFGGNRDGQRDGNRSFGDRTFGDRS
-597 FGGERKFGD
+597 FGDRKFGD
-606 SDNRGNSNGNSSNGN
+606 
-621 RGGFGG
+621 RGGD
-627 GENRSFGNRDFGDN
+627 RA
-641 KRGGFGGQRNG
+641 GFGGQRNS
-652 GRNRFER
+652 RSRYER